1 MRTPVA
7 GLCLLAVLAVAA
19 PALAA
24 PPSPRADRALERA
37 LDRLVEADG
46 GPPGAVSVVQRGLD
60 REVHTAGVAEVG
72 KSRAIKATDHMR
84 IASAAK
90 AFAGAPSLA
99 CP

>member
-1 MRTPVA
+1 MRTLVA

-46 GPPGAVSVVQRGLD
+46 GPPGAVSVVQIFRSAPD
-60 REVHTAGVAEVG
+60 VPRPAVA
-72 KSRAIKATDHMR
+72 R
-84 IASAAK
+84 
-90 AFAGAPSLA
+90 P
-99 CP
+99 